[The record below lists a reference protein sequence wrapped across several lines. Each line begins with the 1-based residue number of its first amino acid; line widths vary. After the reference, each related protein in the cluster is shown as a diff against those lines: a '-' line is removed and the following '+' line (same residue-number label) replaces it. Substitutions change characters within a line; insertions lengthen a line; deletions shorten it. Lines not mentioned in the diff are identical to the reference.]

1 MVDSMKRF
9 RFFHLIC
16 LLMVPAPLATGQ
28 IVQLPTAG
36 SFQLSTSLSVPDS
49 GSASLGSMA
58 MERTG
63 NTQRGPL
70 GRSSSAGSIL
80 GGSGASVHATV
91 IDLAELDSM
100 IRSQSGKI
108 STEPNLLSRDPR
120 DPGRKR
126 AAPSGR
132 LDSPDYDYLLAL
144 SRDGAVVE
152 RGDPDAVK
160 YYLGLAERARYRGTW
175 SAVELYYKNA
185 WMNLGPARREAVL
198 RELAKARQSG
208 KNTHSAS
215 HSARAPK

>member
-1 MVDSMKRF
+1 MKRF
-9 RFFHLIC
+9 RFFHLVF
-16 LLMVPAPLATGQ
+16 LLISPAQLAMGQ
-28 IVQLPTAG
+28 VVQLPTAG

-58 MERTG
+58 MGRTG
-63 NTQRGPL
+63 NTQLGPMGL
-70 GRSSSAGSIL
+70 SSSGGSTL
-80 GGSGASVHATV
+80 GSSGASVHATV

-108 STEPNLLSRDPR
+108 STEPNLLPRDPR
-120 DPGRKR
+120 DIGRKR
-126 AAPSGR
+126 AAPRGR

-160 YYLGLAERARYRGTW
+160 YYLGMAERARNRGTW

-185 WMNLGPARREAVL
+185 WKNLGPARREAVL

-208 KNTHSAS
+208 SNTETAS
-215 HSARAPK
+215 KPARATK